1 MKGDAI
7 YDTRGRK
14 MENYFVSLLKQN
26 ILKML
31 VVFNKFSDY

>member
-1 MKGDAI
+1 MQYMIQEGE
-7 YDTRGRK
+7 K
-14 MENYFVSLLKQN
+14 MENDFVSLLKQN

>member
-1 MKGDAI
+1 MIQEGE
-7 YDTRGRK
+7 K
-14 MENYFVSLLKQN
+14 MENDFVSLLKQN